1 MIREI
6 TFTLSKSAR
15 LVSGNEV
22 RNAPGMVNHRRAT
35 AQHKAVNTQLG
46 SAFPRCRLALDDGS
60 INTFTIT
67 LTRISAGHL
76 DAHDHQITFKWVIDA
91 VSMWILGITD
101 RKRAGQDDDRAI
113 FTWKTLQQEGPR
125 GHYGITI
132 SIEDRDTL
140 PDVRKI
146 VGTPVP
152 QLGAPGAGPA
162 QRGQSVLSKAR
173 RGPPVVQRSLVFK
186 ACWAALPWEQDPL
199 SDEYVLVDASRLAGL
214 LETPAAIS
222 VVNPRTQRPVTLFRH
237 AHQDPGL
244 GGEVWLYTAEA
255 PRLGVL
261 GDGTRTVDGVAIHP
275 PVTHSTRGQQ

>member
-1 MIREI
+1 MIREV
-6 TFTLSKSAR
+6 TFALTKSAR
-15 LVSGNEV
+15 LISGNEV

-35 AQHKAVNTQLG
+35 AQHKAINTQLG

-76 DAHDHQITFKWVIDA
+76 DQHDHQITFKWVIDA

-125 GHYGITI
+125 GHYGLTI
-132 SIEDRDTL
+132 CIEDQDTL
-140 PDVRKI
+140 ADVRKI
-146 VGTPVP
+146 VGTPIP
-152 QLGAPGAGPA
+152 QLGAPGAGPK
-162 QRGQSVLSKAR
+162 LSAAARAR
-173 RGPPVVQRSLVFK
+173 RAAPTVQRPLVFTK
-186 ACWAALPWEQDPL
+186 CWAALPWEQDPA

-237 AHQDPGL
+237 AHQDSGL
-244 GGEVWLYTAEA
+244 GGEVWLYTADA

-261 GDGTRTVDGVAIHP
+261 GDGTRTVDGVPIST
-275 PVTHSTRGQQ
+275 PVTHTRGSR